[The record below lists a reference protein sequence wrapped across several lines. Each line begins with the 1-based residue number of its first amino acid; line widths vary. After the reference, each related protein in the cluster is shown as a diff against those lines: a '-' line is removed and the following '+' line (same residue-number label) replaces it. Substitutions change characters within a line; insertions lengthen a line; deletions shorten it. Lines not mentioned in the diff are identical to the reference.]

1 MNSIINRSENDF
13 VTLYKT
19 KDLGFR
25 IYDKFTDEY
34 LSTYDYPKERRTY
47 HLFKNYKMT
56 DESLKNF
63 ANNMIIWTDDLK
75 EVTLN
80 KNKTKSIIDY
90 SKYFSLQG
98 GVTASFNYFCEKKY
112 KSHEPITC
120 TEYKWYES
128 CGNSSH
134 QYLDAK
140 CKNTIIL

>member
-56 DESLKNF
+56 
-63 ANNMIIWTDDLK
+63 
-75 EVTLN
+75 
-80 KNKTKSIIDY
+80 
-90 SKYFSLQG
+90 G
-98 GVTASFNYFCEKKY
+98 
-112 KSHEPITC
+112 
-120 TEYKWYES
+120 
-128 CGNSSH
+128 
-134 QYLDAK
+134 
-140 CKNTIIL
+140 